1 MSSSGSMSGN
11 AVRGRRSFSEG
22 AMWWQSVL
30 GAGKKGKREVRREGI
45 KIDDLWSLGGF
56 VPGDAAGFDNSFP
69 SPGRLVNNKAANEL
83 KLSCTEFDENGKV
96 SLTSGEFKKSEL
108 IAKVRSKED
117 IQHRS

>member
-1 MSSSGSMSGN
+1 MSGSSSSSTGSN
-11 AVRGRRSFSEG
+11 AVGGGRRSFSEG

-30 GAGKKGKREVRREGI
+30 GAGRKGKREVRKEGV

-69 SPGRLVNNKAANEL
+69 SPGRLVPNKAANEL

-108 IAKVRSKED
+108 IAKVRSKRH
-117 IQHRS
+117 I